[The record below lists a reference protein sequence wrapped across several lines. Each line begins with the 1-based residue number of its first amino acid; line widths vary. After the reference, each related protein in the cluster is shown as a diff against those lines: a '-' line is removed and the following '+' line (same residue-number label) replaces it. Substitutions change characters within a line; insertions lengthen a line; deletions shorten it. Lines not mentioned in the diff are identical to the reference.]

1 VGCQLG
7 LQRYGAG
14 MPMTRIANLQQ
25 NFGVPL
31 PVGTQWGLLKQTAQ
45 VLAPV
50 FAELQRLAAQSPLI
64 HTDDTYMRVLALSKE
79 MEVPPDAEEPD
90 AESKRTGVFTTG
102 VVARTAD
109 YDIALFFTGRQHAG
123 ENLRDLL
130 RQRSPDLPTPIQM
143 SDALSRNAPKEFA
156 TVLANCNCHG
166 RRQFVEIVE
175 HFPTECRQVLES
187 FRQIYHFDAQ
197 TKEHQLSPQ
206 ARLEF
211 HQTQSGPV
219 MESLH
224 TWIQTQ
230 LDTRQVEPNSGL
242 GKAFKYLLKHW
253 QPLTLFLRL
262 PGAPLDNNICEQALK
277 RAIRHRRNS
286 LFYKTVTGAWVGDL
300 FMSLI
305 LTCQYCGANAF
316 EYLTALARNPQAV
329 REHPGQWLP
338 WNYPTALAQLNSS

>member
-1 VGCQLG
+1 LVIF
-7 LQRYGAG
+7 ASHSS
-14 MPMTRIANLQQ
+14 RI
-25 NFGVPL
+25 FIPPL
-31 PVGTQWGLLKQTAQ
+31 FTHVH
-45 VLAPV
+45 
-50 FAELQRLAAQSPLI
+50 AAA
-64 HTDDTYMRVLALSKE
+64 H
-79 MEVPPDAEEPD
+79 
-90 AESKRTGVFTTG
+90 
-102 VVARTAD
+102 
-109 YDIALFFTGRQHAG
+109 
-123 ENLRDLL
+123 NLL
-130 RQRSPDLPTPIQM
+130 RQRSPDLPAPIQM
-143 SDALSRNAPKEFA
+143 SDALSRNLPKGFA
-156 TVLANCNCHG
+156 TILANCNCHG

-197 TKEHQLSPQ
+197 TKEPPLSPQ
-206 ARLEF
+206 ARLQF
-211 HQTQSGPV
+211 HQTHSGPV
-219 MESLH
+219 MEQLH
-224 TWIQTQ
+224 TWIQIQ

-305 LTCQYCGANAF
+305 LTCQYCGTNAF

-338 WNYPTALAQLNSS
+338 WNYPTALIQLNSS